1 VSQFIQGLTALIDN
15 VSGFIWGGTWNGEQL
30 LPVGILAVVLL
41 GTGLYFMVRLGFRP
55 VRRFVPALSELW
67 AGRKAQGKDGDI
79 TPWQALST
87 ALSGQVGT
95 GNLAGVATAISLGGP
110 GAIFWMWM
118 TALLGMAAAFAES
131 SLAVKYRETHADGR
145 IHGGPMF
152 YIKNGL
158 NKGKAGFGG
167 AFGWLAGLFCV
178 GTLVSAIAT
187 GGMIQANSITES
199 VTQTGLELGV
209 TIPQWG
215 IGLVLAALVFLVIIG
230 GIKSIGSVAGKV
242 VPFMALFYV
251 LCALVVLIL
260 HIDRVPDA
268 FATIFSYAFG
278 FEQAVGGAA
287 GYGVLQAIR
296 YGVAR
301 GLFSNE
307 AGQGSAPIA
316 HAAAQTKS
324 PVAQGEIAMIGVFID
339 TIVICTMTALVILVS
354 TGAYPGPDGSVVEYA
369 WQSTLNSSAITTSA
383 FANGIPGGQWVISVS
398 LALFAFTTIIGW
410 SYYAQQ
416 AAGYLFGDW
425 TSTPIRYVWVLVVFA
440 GCLVTDTVTL
450 WRFGDIANATMAFPN
465 LLAILFLSGVVAV
478 MAREADEKLKRGE
491 SIIT

>member
-15 VSGFIWGGTWNGEQL
+15 VSGFIWGGSWNGEQV

-41 GTGLYFMVRLGFRP
+41 GTGLYFMLRLGFRP
-55 VRRFVPALSELW
+55 LRRFAPALGELW

-110 GAIFWMWM
+110 GAIFWMWI

-145 IHGGPMF
+145 IHGGPMY

-158 NKGKAGFGG
+158 NKGRAGFGG
-167 AFGWLAGLFCV
+167 AFGWLAGLFCI
-178 GTLVSAIAT
+178 GTLVSAVAT
-187 GGMIQANSITES
+187 GAMIQANSITES
-199 VTQTGLELGV
+199 VTQTGVQLGLS
-209 TIPQWG
+209 IPQWG
-215 IGLVLAALVFLVIIG
+215 IGAVLAALVFLVIVG

-242 VPFMALFYV
+242 VPFMAAFYV
-251 LCALVVLIL
+251 LCALIVLIL
-260 HIDRVPDA
+260 HIDQVPAA

-316 HAAAQTKS
+316 HAAAQTKN

-354 TGAYPGPDGSVVEYA
+354 TGSYPAEGGGVVEYA
-369 WQSTLNSSAITTSA
+369 WQSTLNSSAITTAA
-383 FANGIPGGQWVISVS
+383 FANGIPGGQWVISIA

-425 TSTPIRYVWVLVVFA
+425 TSMPIRFVWVLVVFA

-450 WRFGDIANATMAFPN
+450 WRFGDIANASMAFPN
-465 LLAILFLSGVVAV
+465 LISILLLSGVVAV

-491 SIIT
+491 AIIT